1 MEAIDRCCGRRQR
14 ITLVGFWHC
23 NLQTKKV
30 PMVNL
35 DTLKNHLKEQQ
46 AQQKHQELPYAKTF
60 PCKRK
65 YKNSSHYL
73 P

>member
-1 MEAIDRCCGRRQR
+1 
-14 ITLVGFWHC
+14 
-23 NLQTKKV
+23 
-30 PMVNL
+30 MVNL
-35 DTLKNHLKEQQ
+35 DTFKNHLKEQQ